1 MATSTALRSLLVSVT
16 LCQTLSFQL
25 SPSIRKNERAFAEKS
40 SPLSAEFKSNEKGHE
55 YVLELGDDALAQ
67 SNQPHMRLRYLL
79 LTGSPCCSIAT
90 V

>member
-1 MATSTALRSLLVSVT
+1 MATSTALRSLLVCVT

-25 SPSIRKNERAFAEKS
+25 SPSIKKHSRAYIEKS
-40 SPLSAEFKSNEKGHE
+40 SPLSADFKGNEKGHE

-67 SNQPHMRLRYLL
+67 SN
-79 LTGSPCCSIAT
+79 LTRIFAISCRQVRPA